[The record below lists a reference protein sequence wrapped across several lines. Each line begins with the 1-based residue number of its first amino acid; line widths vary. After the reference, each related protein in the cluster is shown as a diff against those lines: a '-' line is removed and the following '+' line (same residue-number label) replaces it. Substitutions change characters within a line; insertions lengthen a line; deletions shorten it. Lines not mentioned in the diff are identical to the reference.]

1 MLKIAND
8 VIYNL
13 PLEKKHRFPMLKYEL
28 LPEFLIKE
36 GTCADDNF
44 FCPGDICDED
54 ILLTHN
60 KSYYHNLLNF
70 NLNKQEFKINEK
82 HRNFMMEIFSQ
93 EKFKSISFFKHS
105 QIIEDFSKNINIPI
119 LWELCKHYLMIT
131 GFEKNLNN
139 INLLKPSPESFNYLS
154 DTS

>member
-1 MLKIAND
+1 
-8 VIYNL
+8 
-13 PLEKKHRFPMLKYEL
+13 
-28 LPEFLIKE
+28 
-36 GTCADDNF
+36 
-44 FCPGDICDED
+44 
-54 ILLTHN
+54 
-60 KSYYHNLLNF
+60 
-70 NLNKQEFKINEK
+70 
-82 HRNFMMEIFSQ
+82 MMEILNQ

-139 INLLKPSPESFNYLS
+139 VNVLKQSPESFNYLR